1 MSEDRLDQL
10 DYYTLLGVPE
20 DAPAD
25 AIRAA
30 FHRFAA
36 RYHPDRHL
44 GKGLSERER
53 AAQIFRRGTEAYR
66 VLLAPDSRRLYDQG
80 LARGELRLLPGTA
93 VRRSTRPPGAYVPGA
108 LVARTAR
115 ARPFLA
121 RAIGALEIGDLS
133 AARLNL
139 RIALQNDPGNPGIE
153 AKLAEVEAKVGKG

>member
-20 DAPAD
+20 DASAD

-30 FHRFAA
+30 FHRFAT

-44 GKGLSERER
+44 GKGLTERER

-66 VLLAPDSRRLYDQG
+66 VLLAPDSRRLYDEG
-80 LARGELRLLPGTA
+80 LARGELRLVPGA
-93 VRRSTRPPGAYVPGA
+93 AARRSVRPPGAYVPGA
-108 LVARTAR
+108 LVARTPR

-121 RAIGALEIGDLS
+121 RAVVALEIGDLQ

-153 AKLAEVEAKVGKG
+153 AKLAEVEGKLARA

>member
-1 MSEDRLDQL
+1 ML
-10 DYYTLLGVPE
+10 
-20 DAPAD
+20 
-25 AIRAA
+25 
-30 FHRFAA
+30 
-36 RYHPDRHL
+36 
-44 GKGLSERER
+44 
-53 AAQIFRRGTEAYR
+53 
-66 VLLAPDSRRLYDQG
+66 QG